1 MNLTEAAHAL
11 GISPKT
17 LRVAVERGEIEAEH
31 PLADGPWIFHRR
43 VLESE
48 AAAAL
53 VGRARRRVQGVAIP
67 GTAHPTLSFS
77 GLSGT

>member
-1 MNLTEAAHAL
+1 MNLTEAAHVL

-17 LRVAVERGEIEAEH
+17 LRVAVDHGEIEAEH
-31 PLADGPWIFHRR
+31 PLADGPWVFHRR

-48 AAAAL
+48 AAVAL
-53 VGRARRRVQGVAIP
+53 VGRVRRRVQGVAIP
-67 GTAHPTLSFS
+67 SRAQPTLSFS